1 MKKRILSVILMLA
14 ILLSFTA
21 CGSGDKEKLVGTW
34 KCEMDLAEQINTE
47 MGLDEESA
55 EYLNFDS
62 FTIVLYMQINED
74 DTYSL
79 YADTDA
85 LEQTMEAAMASFAE
99 GMTKYLEDMVLA
111 ETGIAMSADD
121 ILAASNTTMDEML
134 AEAFP
139 EGMVEELAEGMKQE
153 GKFKAKD
160 GKFYTSAGLEYEV
173 DPAVYETYTLEGTTL
188 TLLEYVGE
196 DAGDT
201 MNVYPMVFN
210 KVS

>member
-21 CGSGDKEKLVGTW
+21 CGSGDKEKLIGSW

>member
-139 EGMVEELAEGMKQE
+139 EGMVEELAEGLKQE

>member
-34 KCEMDLAEQINTE
+34 KCEMDLVEQINTE

>member
-34 KCEMDLAEQINTE
+34 KCEMDLAEQINTV
-47 MGLDEESA
+47 MGLEEESA
-55 EYLNFDS
+55 ESLNFVS

-121 ILAASNTTMDEML
+121 ILAASNTTMYEML

>member
-173 DPAVYETYTLEGTTL
+173 DPAVYETDTLEGTTL

>member
-173 DPAVYETYTLEGTTL
+173 DPAVYETSTLEGTTL
-188 TLLEYVGE
+188 TLLENVGE

>member
-139 EGMVEELAEGMKQE
+139 EGMVEELAEGLKQE

-160 GKFYTSAGLEYEV
+160 GRLYTSAGLEYEV

>member
-173 DPAVYETYTLEGTTL
+173 DPAVYETYTLEGSTL

>member
-111 ETGIAMSADD
+111 ESGIAMSADD

>member
-34 KCEMDLAEQINTE
+34 KCEMDLVEQINTE

-85 LEQTMEAAMASFAE
+85 LEQTMEAAKASFAE

>member
-85 LEQTMEAAMASFAE
+85 LEQTMEVAMASFAE

>member
-1 MKKRILSVILMLA
+1 MKKRILSVILILA

>member
-47 MGLDEESA
+47 MVLDEESA

>member
-62 FTIVLYMQINED
+62 FTIALYMQINED

>member
-34 KCEMDLAEQINTE
+34 KCEMDLVEQINTE

-139 EGMVEELAEGMKQE
+139 EGMAEELAEGMKQE

>member
-160 GKFYTSAGLEYEV
+160 GRLYTSAGLEYEV

>member
-34 KCEMDLAEQINTE
+34 KCEMDLVEQINTE

-85 LEQTMEAAMASFAE
+85 LEQTMEAAKASFAE

-160 GKFYTSAGLEYEV
+160 GRLYTSAGLEYEV

>member
-160 GKFYTSAGLEYEV
+160 GKFYTSAGLENEV

>member
-1 MKKRILSVILMLA
+1 MKKRVLSVILMLA

>member
-74 DTYSL
+74 DTYFV

>member
-173 DPAVYETYTLEGTTL
+173 DPAVYEPYTLEGTTL